1 MNKDHPSKDILETKG
16 TILRG
21 KTICLCVTGSV
32 AVIQAPIISRE
43 LMRLGAEVVC
53 VMTKAATQLIGPD
66 LMHWATGNPAIT
78 YLTGNIEHVYLAG
91 ERPKSLGKADLILV
105 CPATSNTISKIAS
118 GIDDTAVTTVVST
131 GFGTQIPI
139 VIVPAM
145 HESMF
150 QHPILE
156 KNIVKLKRLGVD
168 ILGPRISEGKA
179 KIARVDDI
187 IQRVID
193 LLVTEK
199 DLKGKKFLITGGP
212 TREYID
218 EIRYISND
226 SSGLMGVELAK
237 EVKVRGGEVL
247 LLYGKGTAK
256 VPAYVET
263 INACSTQDFLD
274 KVKEELSKNDY
285 DFFISAAAISD
296 YTPKECLGGK
306 ISSDANQELN
316 LGLKLTPKIIDIA
329 RETNNNVFVV
339 AFKAETK
346 VSKDELI
353 ERAYQR
359 LLKSDVD
366 LIVANDV
373 GLEER
378 GFGTK
383 TNEVYIIDK
392 EKNVTHVD
400 LNTKRYVASKI
411 IDAAIENYRVKNQ

>member
-1 MNKDHPSKDILETKG
+1 MNKDHPSKEILESKG

-32 AVIQAPIISRE
+32 AIIQAPIISRE

-53 VMTKAATQLIGPD
+53 VMTRAATKLLGPD

-78 YLTGNIEHVYLAG
+78 KLTGNVEHIYLAG
-91 ERPKSLGKADLILV
+91 ERPKKLGKADLILV
-105 CPATSNTISKIAS
+105 CPATANTISKIAT
-118 GIDDTAVTTVVST
+118 GIDDTAVTTVVT
-131 GFGTQIPI
+131 TAFGTQIPI
-139 VIVPAM
+139 IIVPAM

-150 QHPILE
+150 NHPILE
-156 KNIVKLKRLGVD
+156 KNILKLKRLGVD

-193 LLVTEK
+193 LVHPVKELE
-199 DLKGKKFLITGGP
+199 GKKFLITAGP
-212 TREYID
+212 SKEPLDTV
-218 EIRYISND
+218 RYLTNW
-226 SSGLMGVELAK
+226 SSGRQGIELAK
-237 EVKVRGGEVL
+237 EVKVRGGDVL
-247 LLYGKGTAK
+247 LVYGQGTTK
-256 VPAYVET
+256 VPAYIET
-263 INACSTQDFLD
+263 RSVITTEDFLNV
-274 KVKEELSKNDY
+274 VKEELSKNSY

-296 YTPKECLGGK
+296 YTPIRRLKGK
-306 ISSDANQELN
+306 ISTDERKELILN
-316 LGLKLTPKIIDIA
+316 LKLTPKIIDIA
-329 RETNNNVFVV
+329 RETDKNVFIV

-346 VSKDELI
+346 VSKEELI

-359 LLKSDVD
+359 LIKSDVD

-373 GLEER
+373 GLKER
-378 GFGTK
+378 GFVSK

-392 EKNVTHVD
+392 EKNITHVE

-411 IDAAIENYRVKNQ
+411 IDVAIENFRIKNY